1 MRSALRGTRLFT
13 AISLS
18 AVLSVGT
25 LPLITSAAA
34 SPNGGGTS
42 PTVAAPAELPASTPE
57 EEASKRASSTN
68 EPVVVESL
76 TTPTEQ
82 IIALPNGSFTKTISV
97 EPTRMLANG
106 KWTDISTDL
115 IEVNGVLKPK
125 MVPADLKLSKGGS
138 GELSSVSDGQ
148 GHALSEAWPYGPLP
162 AAQVEGNTAT
172 YPSVFPGVDL
182 IQVAKKQGISQV
194 LKVNTPEAARDPRVQ
209 DFKLKLKAA
218 NVSLDTDGKGGL
230 KATSKK
236 TGEEV
241 LHSKA
246 GHWWDSRH
254 EGAGPT
260 DPGGPGIMEPF
271 ELALASGPDGTHEK
285 LRIADVLNRKDLTY
299 PLFIDPDWSTARA
312 SYVFVDS
319 AYPTTSY
326 WNGQFT
332 TGDLRTGFLPAKWD
346 TAGLNHTTRAYWQFS
361 TTPITGKRIFA
372 ARFNVVNTWSSSCVA
387 RTVRARVTGAV
398 GPGTTW
404 NVQPGWAGDLE
415 AKTFAYGNEGAGC
428 NDATVGFDMMQQANM
443 LSGST
448 GWTVGLFA
456 DNETSDEL
464 SWKRFDNNATIT
476 ITYGT
481 APNTPVLN
489 SISGCGLTCAEYIT
503 RYNQPD
509 INLSASDPDGD
520 AGGTILI
527 WITVRDAAGT
537 AVAYTSSGRS
547 VPGSGG
553 STTWQVPVV
562 LTDGTYRLEYQSSD
576 QQGISSAG
584 AATNFTV
591 NTQAPAAPRVRDGG
605 NQNFDPNYYTNA
617 VVGVTEFG
625 YSITNMSQYPVK
637 GYVYAVTAG
646 TGTPDY
652 PKSVGALA
660 CGQRTGPFVVVC
672 PADGRTANV
681 TVAPVDL
688 TTTFSVWAFDTA
700 GNINT
705 QAESGAVSVT
715 ITIGN
720 MAPAPATVLP
730 TSVSGGAQWVD
741 IPTSRGTPS
750 AVTGCMV
757 PQASGPAT
765 TNYRALRVPT
775 AGAFA
780 KTLQAA
786 VNNAESFSFSGWFCP
801 ASPTAANRQV
811 GLSQMNDAGTVGSLL
826 GLSSQHLWE
835 LAAYDTATPANL
847 KNVSQDAVEGAAT
860 QQWYFIGAIYDRI
873 NAQLRLTVSNTKG
886 TKTWVIATAATSQRA
901 STGATPAVLGT
912 ANPASPAADQ
922 FTGLIYRPVMTQG
935 VLVNSQFG
943 PAWDRVTSSYEG
955 ILVK

>member
-1 MRSALRGTRLFT
+1 MRSALRSTRLLT
-13 AISLS
+13 AIFLS
-18 AVLSVGT
+18 AALSVGI
-25 LPLITSAAA
+25 LPPAGMAQASPGGPAA
-34 SPNGGGTS
+34 SH
-42 PTVAAPAELPASTPE
+42 TVLMAPKDTPE
-57 EEASKRASSTN
+57 QEASRQAAETGKS
-68 EPVVVESL
+68 VIVDSL

-82 IIALPNGSFTKTISV
+82 ISALPDGNFTKTVSV

-115 IEVNGVLKPK
+115 VEVDGVLKPK
-125 MVPADLKLSKGGS
+125 MVPAELTLSKGGTS
-138 GELSSVSDGQ
+138 KLSSVSDGH
-148 GHALSEAWPYGPLP
+148 GHAVSESWHYGTLP
-162 AAQVEGNTAT
+162 AAHVDGDTAT

-182 IQVAKKQGISQV
+182 IQIVKKQGISQV
-194 LKVNTPEAARDPRVQ
+194 LKIYTPEAARDPRVV
-209 DFKLKLKAA
+209 DFKLKLDAE
-218 NVSLDTDGKGGL
+218 NVELGSDGKGGL

-236 TGEEV
+236 TGGEV
-241 LHSKA
+241 LRSA
-246 GHWWDSRH
+246 SGRWWDSRY
-254 EGAGPT
+254 EGAGAA
-260 DPGGPGIMEPF
+260 DPGGPGVTGSLD
-271 ELALASGPDGTHEK
+271 LALENSAGEVHEK
-285 LRIADVLNRKDLTY
+285 LRMSDVLSRKDLTF
-299 PLFIDPDWSTARA
+299 PLYIDPDWSTTRA

-319 AYPTTSY
+319 AFPTTSY
-326 WNGQFT
+326 WNGNIAGGT
-332 TGDLRTGFLPAKWD
+332 LNVGFLPAKWD
-346 TAGLNHTTRAYWQFS
+346 YTYGVNHTTRGYWQFA
-361 TTPITGKRIFA
+361 TGAMTGKKIFA

-387 RTVRARVTGAV
+387 RTVRARVTGGV
-398 GPGTTW
+398 DPGTTW
-404 NVQPGWAGDLE
+404 NVQPGWVADLE
-415 AKTFAYGNEGAGC
+415 AKSFAYGNEGAGC
-428 NDATVGFDMMQQANM
+428 GDTTVGFDMMAAANIFPTV
-443 LSGST
+443 GQ
-448 GWTVGLFA
+448 WTVGLFA
-456 DNETSDEL
+456 DGESSDEL
-464 SWKRFDNNATIT
+464 SWKRFDNNANII

-489 SISGCGLTCAEYIT
+489 SISGCGLTCADYVT

-509 INLSASDPDGD
+509 INVSASDPDGD
-520 AGGTILI
+520 TGGTILI
-527 WITVRDAAGT
+527 WISVFN
-537 AVAYTSSGRS
+537 SSGATVATTSTGRQ

-553 STTWQVPVV
+553 STTWQVPTV
-562 LTDGTYRLEYQSSD
+562 LPDGSYTLQYQASD
-576 QQGISSAG
+576 QQGISSG
-584 AATNFTV
+584 VGSKTFTV
-591 NTQAPAAPRVRDGG
+591 NTQAPPGPRVRDGG
-605 NQNFDPNYYTNA
+605 PQNFDPNYYTNA
-617 VVGVTEFG
+617 VVGATPFG
-625 YSITNMSQYPVK
+625 YSITNMGQYPVK

-652 PKSVGALA
+652 PKSAGALA

-715 ITIGN
+715 FTVGN
-720 MAPAPATVLP
+720 MAPAPTTVLP
-730 TSVSGGAQWVD
+730 TSVTGGAQWVD

-750 AVTGCMV
+750 SVTGCMV

-765 TNYRALRVPT
+765 TNYRALRVPA

-801 ASPTAANRQV
+801 ANPSAGNRQV
-811 GLSQMNDAGTVGSLL
+811 ALSQMNDAGTVGSLL
-826 GLSSQHLWE
+826 GLSPQHLWE

-847 KNVSQDAVEGAAT
+847 KNVSQDASEGAAT

-886 TKTWVIATAATSQRA
+886 TKTWVIATAATSQSA
-901 STGATPAVLGT
+901 STGASPAVLGT

-943 PAWDRVTSSYEG
+943 PAWDRITSAYEG

>member
-13 AISLS
+13 AITLS
-18 AVLSVGT
+18 AVLSVGSI
-25 LPLITSAAA
+25 PLTTSATA
-34 SPNGGGTS
+34 SPHGKGIS
-42 PTVAAPAELPASTPE
+42 PTVTTPAEVASTPE
-57 EEASKRASSTN
+57 QEASQQAATTN
-68 EPVVVESL
+68 ETVVVESL

-82 IIALPNGSFTKTISV
+82 ITALPDGSFTKTISV

-115 IEVNGVLKPK
+115 IEVNGALKPK

-138 GELSSVSDGQ
+138 SDLSSVSDGQ
-148 GHALSEAWPYGPLP
+148 GHTLSESWPYGPLP
-162 AAQVEGNTAT
+162 AAQVNGNTAT

-182 IQVAKKQGISQV
+182 IQVVKKQGISQV
-194 LKVNTPEAARDPRVQ
+194 LKIYTQEAARDPRVQ
-209 DFKLKLKAA
+209 DFKLKLKAH

-246 GHWWDSRH
+246 GHWWDSSH

-260 DPGGPGIMEPF
+260 DPGGPGIMESF
-271 ELALASGPDGTHEK
+271 ELSLSSDADGTHEK
-285 LRIADVLNRKDLTY
+285 LRISDVLKRKDLTY
-299 PLFIDPDWSTARA
+299 PLYIDPDWSTARA
-312 SYVFVDS
+312 SFVFVDS
-319 AYPTTSY
+319 AFPTSSY
-326 WNGQFT
+326 WNGQIA
-332 TGDLRTGFLPAKWD
+332 GADLRTGFLPAKWSP
-346 TAGLNHTTRAYWQFS
+346 AGLNHTTRAYWQFS
-361 TTPITGKRIFA
+361 TSPMVGKKILA
-372 ARFNVVNTWSSSCVA
+372 ARFNATNFWSSSCAA
-387 RTVRARVTGAV
+387 RTVRAKVTGGVSSA
-398 GPGTTW
+398 TNW
-404 NVQPGWAGDLE
+404 NNQPGIARDLE
-415 AKTFAYGNEGAGC
+415 AKAFAYGNEGLGC
-428 NDATVGFDMMQQANM
+428 GDATVGFDMMAAADLFPTVSQ
-443 LSGST
+443 
-448 GWTVGLFA
+448 WTVGLFA
-456 DNETSDEL
+456 DGETWDEL
-464 SWKRFDNNATIT
+464 SWKRFNNDATIT
-476 ITYGT
+476 VTYGT
-481 APNTPVLN
+481 TPNTPILN
-489 SISGCGLTCAEYIT
+489 SISGCGLTCAEYVT
-503 RYNQPD
+503 RYNQPE
-509 INLSASDPDGD
+509 INVFASDPDGD
-520 AGGTILI
+520 AGGVIYI
-527 WITVRDAAGT
+527 WISVFNSSGATVAT
-537 AVAYTSSGRS
+537 TSSGRP

-553 STTWQVPVV
+553 STTWQVPTV
-562 LTDGTYRLEYQSSD
+562 LPDGSYTLQYQASD
-576 QQGISSAG
+576 QQGISSG
-584 AATNFTV
+584 VGSKTFTV

-625 YSITNMSQYPVK
+625 YSITNMGQYPVK
-637 GYVYAVTAG
+637 GYIYAVTAG

-652 PKSVGALA
+652 PKSAGALA

-720 MAPAPATVLP
+720 MAPAPTTVLP
-730 TSVSGGAQWVD
+730 TSVNGGAQWVD
-741 IPTSRGTPS
+741 VPTNRGVPS
-750 AVTGCMV
+750 PVTGCMV
-757 PQASGPAT
+757 PQATGPAT

-801 ASPTAANRQV
+801 ASPSAANRQV
-811 GLSQMNDAGTVGSLL
+811 ALSQMNDAGTVGSLL
-826 GLSSQHLWE
+826 GLSPQHLWE

-847 KNVSQDAVEGAAT
+847 KNVSQDATEGAAT

-886 TKTWVIATAATSQRA
+886 TKTWVIATAATSHRA
-901 STGATPAVLGT
+901 STGASPAVLGT
-912 ANPASPAADQ
+912 ANPATPAADQ

-943 PAWDRVTSSYEG
+943 PAWDRISSAYEG